1 MLNRHQARAFAF
13 QALFMIAGNPDLS
26 VDQALQEVLTND
38 RDQRQ
43 DAVEETPVILDLSD
57 PNQAYLEQLTT
68 GVLTHATELDAALAP
83 KLKRGWS
90 LPRLSKTDLLILRL
104 GLYELQ
110 HEAEVPDAVAIRQ
123 LSWLK
128 LSVMRAQLNSSMGC
142 WLVLS
147 QPPPIKSRN
156 KGVSH

>member
-110 HEAEVPDAVAIRQ
+110 HEAEVPDAVAINEAIE
-123 LSWLK
+123 LSK
-128 LSVMRAQLNSSMGC
+128 TFSDESSAKFVNG
-142 WLVLS
+142 VLAS
-147 QPPPIKSRN
+147 F
-156 KGVSH
+156 VSATTDQVKK